1 MLQLMRATA
10 LALAFCC
17 TSAIAAPAD
26 VTQAITLSGAVEHKL
41 VLKVDDL
48 RQLPLQHVARLV
60 LTGKDGATK
69 GELVNVT
76 GVLLRDLLN
85 KAVLVAPGH
94 NDAKRLFI
102 VATASDGYQA
112 VFSWGEIFNSPLGDG
127 VLVFFEVDGKP
138 LGDDQ
143 GRIAM
148 ISSKDTNTGPRH
160 VKWLAGIAVRK
171 VTD

>member
-1 MLQLMRATA
+1 MLQLMRAAAVA
-10 LALAFCC
+10 LVFCC
-17 TSAIAAPAD
+17 AAASAAPSD

-60 LTGKDGATK
+60 LTGKDGAPK
-69 GELVNVT
+69 GELSNVT
-76 GVLLRDLLN
+76 GVLLRDLLD
-85 KAVLVAPGH
+85 KAVLAAPGH

-102 VATASDGYQA
+102 VATASDSYQA
-112 VFSWGEIFNSPLGDG
+112 LFSWGEIFNSPAGDG
-127 VLVFFEVDGKP
+127 VLVFFELDGKP

-148 ISSKDTNTGPRH
+148 ISSKDTRTGPRH
-160 VKWLAGIAVRK
+160 VKWLRSIDVRK
-171 VTD
+171 VAD